1 MFRFRD
7 LWLKSRWEISRKL
20 PTSSKK
26 LICFPRFAA
35 ESVRRKSSARA
46 RAEDKEAHEY
56 LLCLQTKKTLDSPDR
71 LVYEGDYSVKTEE
84 EMRQLF
90 PSLPQ
95 AFDNTLEV
103 ADKCNFD
110 FKFGDYRM
118 PKVVIPK
125 EYGNDYFRYLED
137 ESWKGW
143 EKRYPVGNRERETAK
158 KDLEYE
164 LGIVKQMGF
173 AEYFLDTRKTIRW
186 SREHGILVGPGRG
199 SAAGSRMCARS
210 RPGRRSRK

>member
-1 MFRFRD
+1 MFGDDYYLEIQNHGIREEQIVANELVRFSD
-7 LWLKSRWEISRKL
+7 ELGIKL
-20 PTSSKK
+20 VCTNDCHYTNS
-26 LICFPRFAA
+26 
-35 ESVRRKSSARA
+35 
-46 RAEDKEAHEY
+46 EDKEAHEY

-143 EKRYPVGNRERETAK
+143 EKRYPVGNRNVRRQRKIWSTS
-158 KDLEYE
+158 
-164 LGIVKQMGF
+164 LG
-173 AEYFLDTRKTIRW
+173 
-186 SREHGILVGPGRG
+186 S
-199 SAAGSRMCARS
+199 
-210 RPGRRSRK
+210 